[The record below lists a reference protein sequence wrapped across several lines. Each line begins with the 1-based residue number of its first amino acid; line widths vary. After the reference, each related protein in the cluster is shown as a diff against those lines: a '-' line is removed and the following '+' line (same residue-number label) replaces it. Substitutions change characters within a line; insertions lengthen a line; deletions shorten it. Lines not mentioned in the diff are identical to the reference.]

1 MKLVLTLIIGAGLIV
16 GGSVL
21 ALRLIRVPKAQAQS
35 GCTSASFQ
43 GAFGYTF
50 NGLTGFNAR
59 PFAAVGRLVADGQG
73 NVSGSETQSAN
84 GVISTRTYT
93 GTYKVNPDCT
103 GSQVSNDNFNKTVKC
118 DFVIVSGGREIYVIE
133 TDAITSVV
141 GTLKQ
146 QLDRMSTEPAVLQNP
161 MMRSDTLAVHAS
173 EAASL
178 IQRAKF

>member
-1 MKLVLTLIIGAGLIV
+1 MKLVVTLIIGAGLIV

-21 ALRLIRVPKAQAQS
+21 ALRLIRVPKTQAQS

-103 GSQVSNDNFNKTVKC
+103 GSQVSTDNFNKTVKC

-146 QLDRMSTEPAVLQNP
+146 QLDRMSTEPAVLQ
-161 MMRSDTLAVHAS
+161 
-173 EAASL
+173 
-178 IQRAKF
+178 IQ